1 MRGILGSQWRR
12 YRLHLKTKHQEHILN
27 VKSELKSPQISSTDT
42 ENVIG
47 GELVRVK
54 YSDETIETR
63 RGSLRDENYACEQ
76 ALMVS
81 REGGLFPPPPL
92 TSMVGHFGRSVLVR
106 IHIRAVFFL
115 VRQCLHYTEE
125 LFVSTQKAIRYT
137 VNTIRYVTLQFTD
150 PRGADS
156 LSQRNRVE
164 ITVLMCEQNPC
175 PVWFFCRRKSYAVY
189 CEHCLS
195 FPISVFY
202 VLFFPKI

>member
-1 MRGILGSQWRR
+1 
-12 YRLHLKTKHQEHILN
+12 
-27 VKSELKSPQISSTDT
+27 
-42 ENVIG
+42 
-47 GELVRVK
+47 
-54 YSDETIETR
+54 
-63 RGSLRDENYACEQ
+63 
-76 ALMVS
+76 
-81 REGGLFPPPPL
+81 
-92 TSMVGHFGRSVLVR
+92 MVGHFGRSVLVS
-106 IHIRAVFFL
+106 IHVGAVFFL

-175 PVWFFCRRKSYAVY
+175 PVWFLCRRKSYAVY
-189 CEHCLS
+189 CKHCLS

-202 VLFFPKI
+202 VLFFPKIWTRLLKAFYEDNDRELAQPSYFSLPIWFIMSISSASVIL

>member
-1 MRGILGSQWRR
+1 
-12 YRLHLKTKHQEHILN
+12 
-27 VKSELKSPQISSTDT
+27 
-42 ENVIG
+42 
-47 GELVRVK
+47 
-54 YSDETIETR
+54 
-63 RGSLRDENYACEQ
+63 
-76 ALMVS
+76 MVS

-137 VNTIRYVTLQFTD
+137 VKTIRYVTLQFRD

-175 PVWFFCRRKSYAVY
+175 LVWLLWRRKSFPVY
-189 CEHCLS
+189 WEHYLS
-195 FPISVFY
+195 FSISVFY
-202 VLFFPKI
+202 FLFFFFFKIWTRLLKAFYEDNDRELAQPSYFSLPIWFIMSISSASVIL

>member
-1 MRGILGSQWRR
+1 
-12 YRLHLKTKHQEHILN
+12 
-27 VKSELKSPQISSTDT
+27 
-42 ENVIG
+42 
-47 GELVRVK
+47 
-54 YSDETIETR
+54 
-63 RGSLRDENYACEQ
+63 
-76 ALMVS
+76 MVS

-137 VNTIRYVTLQFTD
+137 VNTIRYVTLQFRD
-150 PRGADS
+150 PRGAES

-175 PVWFFCRRKSYAVY
+175 LVWLLSRRKSYAVY

-195 FPISVFY
+195 FSISACY
-202 VLFFPKI
+202 VLFFSKI

>member
-1 MRGILGSQWRR
+1 
-12 YRLHLKTKHQEHILN
+12 
-27 VKSELKSPQISSTDT
+27 
-42 ENVIG
+42 
-47 GELVRVK
+47 
-54 YSDETIETR
+54 
-63 RGSLRDENYACEQ
+63 
-76 ALMVS
+76 MVS

-137 VNTIRYVTLQFTD
+137 VNTIRYVTLQFTE
-150 PRGADS
+150 PRSADS

-175 PVWFFCRRKSYAVY
+175 LVWLLWRRKSFPVY
-189 CEHCLS
+189 WEHYLS
-195 FPISVFY
+195 FSISVCY
-202 VLFFPKI
+202 VLFFFKIWTRLLKAFYDNDRELAQPSYFSLPIWFIMSISSASVIL